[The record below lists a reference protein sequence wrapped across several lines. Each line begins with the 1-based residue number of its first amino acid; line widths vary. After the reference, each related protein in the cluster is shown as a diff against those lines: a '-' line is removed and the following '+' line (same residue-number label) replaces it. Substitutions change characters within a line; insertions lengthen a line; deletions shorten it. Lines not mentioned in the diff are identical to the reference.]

1 MGSINHGVGRL
12 RELRD
17 DGIGHAGIAICVV
30 SSAAC
35 EHFFATARA
44 ARSRKTFRITGHY
57 LITPLGSASHS
68 RSFDHRRRPEMLRT
82 AIATAFFWPTSTT
95 SFLPRVTPV

>member
-30 SSAAC
+30 STPPASAFLQLHVPPAHVKPF
-35 EHFFATARA
+35 E
-44 ARSRKTFRITGHY
+44 S
-57 LITPLGSASHS
+57 L
-68 RSFDHRRRPEMLRT
+68 
-82 AIATAFFWPTSTT
+82 AII
-95 SFLPRVTPV
+95 